1 MLFINKKHVYNC
13 VYICIY
19 VNMYIL
25 CVCQTLKSLYD
36 RIPRTLF
43 HPPIIHEDTSNYII
57 NALAFNIIQCI
68 QSHPSIHHPIV
79 PSWRTGLRT
88 CWRVSLSWCLS
99 CRLFQD
105 FSGTIPAEH
114 LTNSNPAAL
123 PCQKHVP
130 FDNTSPLQAL
140 MSSKPSL
147 PW

>member
-1 MLFINKKHVYNC
+1 MRIYMH
-13 VYICIY
+13 ICEY
-19 VNMYIL
+19 V
-25 CVCQTLKSLYD
+25 SLYCMCVSNQKTLDD

-88 CWRVSLSWCLS
+88 WRVSLSWCLS
-99 CRLFQD
+99 CRWFQD

-114 LTNSNPAAL
+114 LTNSNLAAL